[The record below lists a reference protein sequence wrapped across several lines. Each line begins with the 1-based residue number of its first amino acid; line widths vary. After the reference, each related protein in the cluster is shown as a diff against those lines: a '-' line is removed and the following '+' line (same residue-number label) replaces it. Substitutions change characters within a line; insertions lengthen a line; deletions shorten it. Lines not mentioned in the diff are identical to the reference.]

1 MVPHFKRLSDF
12 ILAKRWYM
20 RAVCNQ
26 GVRAELF
33 PPYMPGPERDDLAGR
48 MYRHGF
54 CDGYRLPIDFAPGF
68 SPFQIPYKDSHKFD
82 IRLTSGTHKP

>member
-20 RAVCNQ
+20 RAV
-26 GVRAELF
+26 
-33 PPYMPGPERDDLAGR
+33 YMPAPSEQRSEQL
-48 MYRHGF
+48 
-54 CDGYRLPIDFAPGF
+54 YRLPIDFAPGF
-68 SPFQIPYKDSHKFD
+68 SPFQVPYKDSHKFD

>member
-20 RAVCNQ
+20 RAV
-26 GVRAELF
+26 
-33 PPYMPGPERDDLAGR
+33 YMPGPGAP
-48 MYRHGF
+48 Y
-54 CDGYRLPIDFAPGF
+54 YRLPIDFAPGF

>member
-20 RAVCNQ
+20 RAV
-26 GVRAELF
+26 
-33 PPYMPGPERDDLAGR
+33 YMPGPERDDLAGR
-48 MYRHGF
+48 MYRHGY